1 MAEDMLARGIA
12 WDDLGENKSMIR
24 GCGYNKSSWK
34 RALAEGSRT
43 PSATAAASRPT
54 TAAPVPSTQPLAF
67 AHDMSHASF
76 TAIDALGSLS
86 GRLDEYE
93 KQACAVLR
101 SYHVCCLSLFS
112 CPMQCLSLLN
122 CPLCCHSFSSS
133 LCAQPPQLPSV
144 LRLPLLRQLPFAHTF
159 SICIRLFAH
168 RIDQQSA
175 ASGRFDCGS
184 RRKRRRASWCA

>member
-12 WDDLGENKSMIR
+12 WDDLAENKSMIR

-34 RALAEGSRT
+34 RALAEGTRT
-43 PSATAAASRPT
+43 PSATAAASKPT
-54 TAAPVPSTQPLAF
+54 ASAPVQSTQPLAF

-101 SYHVCCLSLFS
+101 SYHVC
-112 CPMQCLSLLN
+112 
-122 CPLCCHSFSSS
+122 SSS
-133 LCAQPPQLPSV
+133 VSV
-144 LRLPLLRQLPFAHTF
+144 LCNNSTIHLKVLHQPIVRTSALP
-159 SICIRLFAH
+159 IRL
-168 RIDQQSA
+168 S
-175 ASGRFDCGS
+175 
-184 RRKRRRASWCA
+184 